1 MTGLVVVN
9 YNDYKNTIN
18 FIKSVINYNAINHIV
33 IVDNCSTDGSYNKL
47 KGLCS
52 DKVALIKNDS
62 NKGYGSGINLG
73 SKYLISNYNVD
84 NIIVSNTDIIINSND
99 DISKMLNFLKDNVA
113 LVGPNVL
120 ENGGVNRGWK
130 IPSVW
135 VDSLLNIPYFHRY
148 FRKKFLF
155 YKENYYENETSIVD
169 TVSGCFFIIKSD
181 ALNKVDFFDEN
192 MFLYYEE
199 NVIGVKLRNA
209 GYVAL
214 IVNDVNVIHNH
225 SVTIDNSM
233 NRVRKFKELKKSQRY
248 FHKNYSRYSFFGMLF
263 LNITYLI
270 MLGLLY
276 IVVLFSKNKK
286 NV

>member
-84 NIIVSNTDIIINSND
+84 NIIVSNTDIIINSSD
-99 DISKMLNFLKDNVA
+99 DISKMLNFLKDDVA